1 MQTRVVKNLEFP
13 SGVVQ
18 YRAEQRSRCV
28 GLMDVLF
35 GNKYKISHKAERKSF
50 IIINHQSVKT

>member
-28 GLMDVLF
+28 DFMDVLF
-35 GNKYKISHKAERKSF
+35 GNKCKISHKAERKSF